1 MSIKANLIELRQVV
15 YLGWAFFR
23 HTTEY
28 FFRQCMYIAWSWL
41 YFFFFSVALPTTY
54 VHTYICIYLHMC
66 SEFYRR
72 KKCLPPFQQQRSIST
87 AKEQILHPA
96 WLNPRTYLHTYARIN
111 VFICRS
117 PKRRK
122 NTDTLST
129 VFDPILTASLFR
141 WVWVPTGEV
150 RLST

>member
-96 WLNPRTYLHTYARIN
+96 WLNPRTNLHMHGSTFLFAEVQN
-111 VFICRS
+111 VEKIPTHCR
-117 PKRRK
+117 
-122 NTDTLST
+122 L
-129 VFDPILTASLFR
+129 FLTPSWQPPSFAGFGCPPEKL
-141 WVWVPTGEV
+141 G
-150 RLST
+150 